1 MQNVRRKR
9 MVLDNFAVRKINFSS
24 LIKGFLPVEI
34 MRWKLDFMY
43 PSRSCARGQHRAKTR
58 KQMNDR
64 SWHKKDRPA
73 QTSLS
78 LVDLMGFEPTTSR
91 MRTSPWN
98 FFRAF
103 PAVFSCFRSAPLH
116 LWVSLTMLFPCGPG
130 RCVVGSVVRNAPQP
144 LPVFFADRDGER
156 FLCLLTVCIVTLR
169 AG

>member
-1 MQNVRRKR
+1 

-91 MRTSPWN
+91 MRTE
-98 FFRAF
+98 RA
-103 PAVFSCFRSAPLH
+103 PKRESYMRPK
-116 LWVSLTMLFPCGPG
+116 
-130 RCVVGSVVRNAPQP
+130 VGQKNSKNRNKQSKIS
-144 LPVFFADRDGER
+144 G
-156 FLCLLTVCIVTLR
+156 TVCIFVI
-169 AG
+169 

>member
-43 PSRSCARGQHRAKTR
+43 TSRSCARGQHRAKTR
-58 KQMNDR
+58 KQMNHR

-91 MRTSPWN
+91 MRTE
-98 FFRAF
+98 RARKVVSF
-103 PAVFSCFRSAPLH
+103 LPMDCGVWFAKINYTAFVKNISVAFHAD
-116 LWVSLTMLFPCGPG
+116 LWCGVLLQG
-130 RCVVGSVVRNAPQP
+130 GIILYSDSVPKVCRFGAATPQP
-144 LPVFFADRDGER
+144 CRGE
-156 FLCLLTVCIVTLR
+156 
-169 AG
+169 

>member
-91 MRTSPWN
+91 MRTERARNVVSFLPTDCGVWFDEN
-98 FFRAF
+98 AGRGADARNTIPQFFNKEG
-103 PAVFSCFRSAPLH
+103 VDSKLI
-116 LWVSLTMLFPCGPG
+116 CGE
-130 RCVVGSVVRNAPQP
+130 
-144 LPVFFADRDGER
+144 D
-156 FLCLLTVCIVTLR
+156 
-169 AG
+169 